1 LGTDLD
7 SSGVIRYTFSK
18 EERLTSKVLLNAL
31 FETGKRFTAYPVRLF
46 WVPTSL
52 KSFYPVQVVF
62 GVGKSRFPRA
72 VDRNQIKRWMRES
85 WRHRKHI
92 LYRFLNEQEQSL
104 AVMIV
109 YSSSEFPGQAGI
121 DRAMDVALETLIR
134 KIQKERSPESDDQ
147 GSE

>member
-1 LGTDLD
+1 M
-7 SSGVIRYTFSK
+7 IRYTFSK

-46 WVPTSL
+46 WVPASL
-52 KSFYPVQVVF
+52 KSSYPVQVVF

-85 WRHRKHI
+85 WRHRKHE
-92 LYRFLNEQEQSL
+92 LYQFLEARQQSL
-104 AVMIV
+104 AIMIV
-109 YSSSEFPGQAGI
+109 YSSSEFPDQAGI
-121 DRAMDVALETLIR
+121 DKAMDVALEKLQR
-134 KIQKERSPESDDQ
+134 KIQKEESPESDDQ